1 MGIMHRLTLRSM
13 KMNKSRSI
21 VTLIGIILAM
31 ALITIAANF
40 AESAKRTEENYFQRL
55 YGNYD
60 VNFNG
65 EFTDDDV
72 KKLEANRKVDSVY
85 LKQSIGV
92 APFENS
98 ISNFRNRIVI
108 DAYSKNAFEK
118 CFDFALEEGHF
129 PQNADEIVLSQN
141 FVNYSEKKY
150 KAGDKITLELGYLS
164 ETGTDDTGEPW
175 EICLY
180 NGTEN
185 TDMNK
190 NYRYCFTKT
199 YTVSGILAR
208 EIQEDDENASY
219 NNYVNVYTY
228 TDFSDHVK
236 TVYDKEHSS
245 NDLYVLIKNRSKEN
259 SIQFVSDYLKID
271 RNNLGDFSQTG
282 YLDWET
288 TELNETGMDVYYC
301 GINLYLYEY
310 SGLSEN
316 ITFYAGL
323 VIIVIIMAASVFI
336 IKNSF
341 SISVTEK
348 LIMYGRISGIGASAK
363 QIRNSVFF
371 EAFILGIIGI
381 PIGLFIGIGGT
392 AAVLNLSEAILSDII
407 SRIDI
412 VFGISWISLICA
424 VLLGIIT
431 IFLSALSAS
440 IRASRVTPIEAIRQN
455 KNISTDKKV
464 LKMPKWVYKIF
475 GAGGKLAY
483 KNMKRNKKQYHTI
496 VMSIFVSIL
505 IFISTFSFI
514 NYTLISLNIDLSRQK
529 SNMEIW
535 IENSVGDSDENM
547 TLDDKNEFFM
557 NVADYDETADYVYM
571 FENNDYYFDIPS
583 DKIPESC
590 KGDNIQT
597 TFVYMTPYREGGNA
611 GSDISDKRPKY
622 DGVSEIN
629 TNIIAYDDHTYN
641 LILDRLG
648 YNYNEMKDKGILVNC
663 NEVYIGEDEEHVQ
676 IESTELMKE
685 PVGYDVNMYTSDTD
699 EWKSDGTPE
708 NTQLTI
714 EIGGVVNDYSIFD
727 DTLFS
732 DSVSTNGI
740 FIVSMEWY
748 KNNYSKFTRTE
759 NSMLLFSNDTN
770 KTEERLNNYS
780 DFVHLNNFTLQEK
793 QFRAVS
799 GLIGFF
805 VYGLIIMISLI
816 GITNVFNTITTNTK
830 LRQKEYAMLF
840 SIGMTKKEFNR
851 MAVLECLF
859 YTIKSVILGV
869 IGGLL
874 VTAGIYY
881 YYYTIVRNAGL
892 LEGTAEKGFPFIF
905 PWTEIIVCGAV
916 VIAVILL
923 IIAFSSR
930 KIHKQ
935 NIIET
940 IRNDNI

>member
-1 MGIMHRLTLRSM
+1 MSIMHRLTLRSM

-21 VTLIGIILAM
+21 VTVMGIILAM
-31 ALITIAANF
+31 ALITTVANF
-40 AESAKRTEENYFQRL
+40 AESAKRTEENYFQRQ

-60 VNFNG
+60 VNFQG

-129 PQNADEIVLSQN
+129 PQNPDEIVLSQN
-141 FVNYSEKKY
+141 FVNYSKKKY

-175 EICLY
+175 EIYLY
-180 NGTEN
+180 SGQGN
-185 TDMNK
+185 TDMDK
-190 NYRYCFTKT
+190 DYTYCFTKT

-208 EIQEDDENASY
+208 EIQEDDENAAY

-236 TVYDKEHSS
+236 TAYDKEHSF

-282 YLDWET
+282 YLDWKT
-288 TELNETGMDVYYC
+288 TELNGTGTDIYYC
-301 GINLYLYEY
+301 RINLYLYEY
-310 SGLSEN
+310 SELSEN
-316 ITFYAGL
+316 ITFYVGL
-323 VIIVIIMAASVFI
+323 VIIIIIMAASVFI

-341 SISVTEK
+341 SVSVTEK

-381 PIGLFIGIGGT
+381 PIGLCIGIGGT
-392 AAVLNLSEAILSDII
+392 AAVLNLSEAVLSDII
-407 SRIDI
+407 NRMDI
-412 VFGISWISLICA
+412 VFGISWISIICA

-455 KNISTDKKV
+455 KIISTDKKV
-464 LKMPKWVYKIF
+464 LKTPGWVYKIF

-496 VMSIFVSIL
+496 VMSVFVSIL

-514 NYTLISLNIDLSRQK
+514 NYTLFALNIDLSGQK
-529 SNMEIW
+529 LNMEIW
-535 IENSVGDSDENM
+535 IEDSAGDSDENM

-557 NVADYDETADYVYM
+557 SIADYDETADYVYM
-571 FENNDYYFDIPS
+571 FKNDDYYFDIPS

-597 TFVYMTPYREGGNA
+597 TFVYMTPYREGGND

-648 YNYNEMKDKGILVNC
+648 YNYNEMKDKAILINS
-663 NEVYIGEDEEHVQ
+663 NEVFIEEDEEH
-676 IESTELMKE
+676 IRMEITELMKE
-685 PVGYDVNMYTSDTD
+685 PVGYDINMYTGDTD
-699 EWKSDGTPE
+699 KWKSDGTPE
-708 NTQLTI
+708 NTQLAI
-714 EIGGVVNDYSIFD
+714 EIGGVVNDSSIFD

-732 DSVSTNGI
+732 DSVSYGV

-748 KNNYSKFTRTE
+748 KNNCGKFAQTE
-759 NSMLLFSNDTN
+759 NSMLLFSDDTN

-805 VYGLIIMISLI
+805 VYGSIIIISLI

-851 MAVLECLF
+851 MSVLECLF
-859 YTIKSVILGV
+859 YTIKSIILGV

-881 YYYTIVRNAGL
+881 YYYTILSNAGSL
-892 LEGTAEKGFPFIF
+892 GETAEKGFPFIF
-905 PWTEIIVCGAV
+905 PWMEIIICGAAAIV
-916 VIAVILL
+916 VILL